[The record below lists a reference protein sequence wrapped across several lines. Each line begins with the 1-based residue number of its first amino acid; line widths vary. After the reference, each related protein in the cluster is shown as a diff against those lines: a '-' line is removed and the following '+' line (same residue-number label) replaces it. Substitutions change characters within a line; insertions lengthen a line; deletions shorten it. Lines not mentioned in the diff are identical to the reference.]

1 MCSVQWFFYSFIIF
15 LSYASICNLGGGDS
29 LAVERLQIFRVY
41 ETVVNQVLED
51 VFLLFT
57 VFLVKLVQT
66 LLEIDFIGLQNISY
80 LVELHIQPFNY
91 GNLLLVLVLKLL
103 FVDICVKQDSEESAQ
118 ACSGSLQR
126 LNLIELELFY
136 IFRIKFYYRSL
147 KLSDVSLYELV
158 FLFQTIQ
165 VVLYRSQ
172 IDSQLTQFLIYV
184 VKLLLVV
191 GIRVVLFLAFKLIF
205 PEL

>member
-103 FVDICVKQDSEESAQ
+103 FVDICVKQDCKESAQ

-126 LNLIELELFY
+126 LNLIKLELFY